1 MNQHSAVDMEAL
13 FPNLQAS
20 VRAPGRV
27 LLAMD
32 SWRDPTPLSRV
43 WCLLEIFTAI
53 MEEAQLIM
61 CLSSSEQASFA
72 ERLAQNHMEV
82 QRVLEGVDAEKAE
95 ATVDTDRRMI
105 FRLIREHT
113 GFEPFNAAIRNALRD
128 SFQRVVVAQRRL

>member
-27 LLAMD
+27 LLVMD

-53 MEEAQLIM
+53 
-61 CLSSSEQASFA
+61 
-72 ERLAQNHMEV
+72 
-82 QRVLEGVDAEKAE
+82 
-95 ATVDTDRRMI
+95 T
-105 FRLIREHT
+105 
-113 GFEPFNAAIRNALRD
+113 
-128 SFQRVVVAQRRL
+128 